1 MILEIIIA
9 IFLGCLMGTFTGTT
23 PGIHINLVCTLIL
36 ASSFFLLQF
45 LSPLVI
51 AVFIIAMSITHTWT
65 DALPSIFLGA
75 PDDSTV
81 LNVLPGHRML
91 LQGHG
96 YEAVYL
102 TVIGSLFGLLLT
114 AILVPIMI
122 PFLKIAYPIFKEY
135 IGYFLIVVCLFLI
148 YRDPTSRMWALIIFL
163 LSGVLGIAVFNIS
176 ILKDPLFPMLSGL
189 FGISNLILSYK
200 NKIKIP
206 KQNLDVENLDK
217 KSTTKALSASVI
229 VGSIA
234 SFFPGLGPAQAAII
248 ATQIT
253 RKLNVRGFLILV
265 GSLNTVNMLVS
276 LVTLYAIDKAR
287 NGSIVIMSQILK
299 SFDSNYLILMLGCS
313 LIAAGIATS
322 ITIKLAKKFSKYITK
337 INYQILCL
345 VIIIFVSSLVFI
357 LTGFMG
363 LFVLI
368 ISSFV
373 GMIPQLRGIG
383 RNHLMGCLLLPV
395 ILYFIL

>member
-1 MILEIIIA
+1 
-9 IFLGCLMGTFTGTT
+9 
-23 PGIHINLVCTLIL
+23 
-36 ASSFFLLQF
+36 
-45 LSPLVI
+45 
-51 AVFIIAMSITHTWT
+51 
-65 DALPSIFLGA
+65 
-75 PDDSTV
+75 
-81 LNVLPGHRML
+81 
-91 LQGHG
+91 
-96 YEAVYL
+96 
-102 TVIGSLFGLLLT
+102 
-114 AILVPIMI
+114 
-122 PFLKIAYPIFKEY
+122 
-135 IGYFLIVVCLFLI
+135 
-148 YRDPTSRMWALIIFL
+148 
-163 LSGVLGIAVFNIS
+163 
-176 ILKDPLFPMLSGL
+176 MLSGL